1 MKLKLLQIWFSILS
15 ELDWIL
21 ETFLESIS
29 HSVEYSHN
37 EFV

>member
-1 MKLKLLQIWFSILS
+1 MKLILLHIWFSIMS
-15 ELDWIL
+15 KLDWIL

-29 HSVEYSHN
+29 HSIDYSFN